1 MASESVLREKL
12 ATCVRIMNMQGLMGL
27 FGHVSTYQP
36 EKGRIYFSPSRGA
49 DKSIVKPDDLVVA
62 DLEGK
67 VLDGRGSVPKE
78 WPIHTAVHRARR
90 DVLAVAHLHSPYS
103 TLFAV
108 VRCPYRP
115 VTLQGAIFGDGIP
128 VFKDPRLITT
138 PALGGKV
145 AKLMGKKRAVLLRGH
160 GTVVGARDVEEMLYA
175 TMILEDDTR
184 KAAQARPLGKLRVF
198 SPAECRIFESEEP
211 LASRSERAWYYFT
224 QLEARWD
231 RQPTTGIGLFV

>member
-1 MASESVLREKL
+1 MASEDVLREKL
-12 ATCVRIMNMQGLMGL
+12 SACVRIMNMQGLMGL
-27 FGHVSTYQP
+27 FGHVSTYEP

-49 DKSIVKPDDLVVA
+49 DKSIVKPDELVVA

-67 VLDGRGSVPKE
+67 VLDGKGSVPKE
-78 WPIHTAVHRARR
+78 WPIHTAVHRARP

-108 VRCPYRP
+108 ASCPYRP
-115 VTLQGAIFGDGIP
+115 VTLQGAVFGDGIP
-128 VFKDPRLITT
+128 LFKEPHLITT

-160 GTVVGARDVEEMLYA
+160 GTVVGGGDVEEMLYA
-175 TMILEDDTR
+175 TMILEDDAR
-184 KAAQARPLGKLRVF
+184 KATQARPLGKLQVF
-198 SPAECRIFESEEP
+198 SPAECRRFDSEEP
-211 LASRSERAWYYFT
+211 FAPRSQRAWHYFT